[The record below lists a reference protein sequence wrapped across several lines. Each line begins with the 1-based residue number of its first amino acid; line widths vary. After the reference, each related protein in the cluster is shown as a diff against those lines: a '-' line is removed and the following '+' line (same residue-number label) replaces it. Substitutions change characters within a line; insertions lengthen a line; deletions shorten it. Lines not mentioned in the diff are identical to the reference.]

1 MAAVQPYQRVLLENR
16 DILLNDLNTD
26 DVIPL
31 LFLGKVLSNKEIDD
45 IEIGRT
51 RREKTESLLDVLH
64 YKGERGFDEF
74 CKSLEETFPQLAAR
88 MSRKDSQTERSGN
101 INLQLQFV
109 LVSVYSGFKMLKY
122 CQSFQS
128 ESSWLVTILCS
139 SSISYF

>member
-1 MAAVQPYQRVLLENR
+1 MAGVHPYQRVLLENR

-74 CKSLEETFPQLAAR
+74 CKALEETFPHLASR
-88 MSRKDSQTERSGN
+88 MNRRDLQTERTGT
-101 INLQLQFV
+101 L
-109 LVSVYSGFKMLKY
+109 
-122 CQSFQS
+122 
-128 ESSWLVTILCS
+128 
-139 SSISYF
+139 